1 MYGWLNPKVIL
12 AGILAVIAAA
22 GAGYFKGRADA
33 NAKWELAVAAEQ
45 QKARAI
51 EQTLQ
56 GEINAIT
63 KKSAAERDLIQRRL
77 DIAVERLRHR
87 PARLP
92 EAARATCKG
101 ATGAELSREDGQFL
115 GGEAARADKLR
126 EALTSCYQY
135 LDTVREKTGI

>member
-12 AGILAVIAAA
+12 AGVLAVVVAA

-33 NAKWELAVAAEQ
+33 NAKWKLTVAAEQ
-45 QKARAI
+45 QKARAT
-51 EQTLQ
+51 EQALQ

-63 KKSAAERDLIQRRL
+63 RKSAAERDLIQRRL
-77 DIAVERLRHR
+77 DNAVERLRHR

-101 ATGAELSREDGQFL
+101 TTGAELSGTDGEFL
-115 GGEAARADKLR
+115 GREAARADKLR
-126 EALTSCYQY
+126 DALSGCYQY
-135 LDTVREKTGI
+135 LDTIQERLGR